1 MKFKHTVNVLIDN
14 FGVTFKLLVY
24 HLIILAVT
32 IGLSA
37 AIIVPLF
44 NGLENVAAYTELMED
59 ISNMLSEIIKGEVNG
74 LAGHFE
80 AISTSFNNLLA
91 YLAEHPSDLILSAVG
106 MVIVILIRSF
116 LVTIG
121 NYTAGCLIS
130 DKMAMQANSP
140 FAATMIKNLGKAS
153 LYSVIYVPISFIYNA
168 VCVGALYIVVFIA
181 LSFLPIMI
189 CIFLFIVF
197 MILLTGLKMILVAD
211 WMPALI
217 SGKKKMGDAM
227 AYSITRESGGSV
239 AVYSFFASSSVLIL
253 ALNSL
258 GFVGTF
264 GAAIIITIPL
274 SYIYLLC
281 YQFVNYCDNNN
292 IKYFTDKRTIVK
304 PEHEKETSR
313 QQFLRGE

>member
-1 MKFKHTVNVLIDN
+1 
-14 FGVTFKLLVY
+14 
-24 HLIILAVT
+24 
-32 IGLSA
+32 
-37 AIIVPLF
+37 
-44 NGLENVAAYTELMED
+44 
-59 ISNMLSEIIKGEVNG
+59 
-74 LAGHFE
+74 
-80 AISTSFNNLLA
+80 
-91 YLAEHPSDLILSAVG
+91 

-197 MILLTGLKMILVAD
+197 MILLTGLKMMLVAD